1 MNLQSLGI
9 SGKIKTVL
17 YIIGGLIVLLIIVR
31 VLRTGKRK
39 AKEIKK
45 EDKIQ
50 AVQDLRTMEYFNP
63 DFKVDKIFNPIGDN
77 AADLYAEQLRKA
89 VRGLGTNEERIYST
103 FSKLKCKANISE
115 VAARYY
121 LKFRRDLRTDIL
133 NDLNDKEKVLL
144 LGIINQ
150 MPELT

>member
-1 MNLQSLGI
+1 MNLGSLGI

-17 YIIGGLIVLLIIVR
+17 YIVGGLIVLLIIVR
-31 VLRTGKRK
+31 ILRTGKRK
-39 AKEIKK
+39 AKEVTK
-45 EDKIQ
+45 EEKVQ

-63 DFKVDKIFNPIGDN
+63 DYKVGKIFNPIGDN